1 MLGSFSDL
9 VLSWKASS
17 PRHCTSYTL
26 DCHACICLLFWRISW
41 WSEQFKS
48 QEQNAEGT
56 LGCYA
61 DKFPESAAEILSLL
75 DYVAG
80 YGRVMGEKLRSIGAT
95 SLTRELRLHSKK
107 ICKLLRFLIKV
118 ASESDERLD
127 PGGWLLL
134 ERFHQSLHKAL
145 ELVEPAVLQQLQDVR
160 GLPEMELEFSEKLA
174 VTSPSELYNRM
185 LDFVHGIHLGLG
197 LAEKKE

>member
-1 MLGSFSDL
+1 MLARFSDL

-17 PRHCTSYTL
+17 PAHCTSYTL
-26 DCHACICLLFWRISW
+26 GCHACICLLFWRISW
-41 WSEQFKS
+41 WSEQSKS
-48 QEQNAEGT
+48 QEQNAEGM
-56 LGCYA
+56 LWCYA

-118 ASESDERLD
+118 ASESDERLG

-134 ERFHQSLHKAL
+134 ERFYQSLHKGL
-145 ELVEPAVLQQLQDVR
+145 ELVEPNVLQQLQDVR
-160 GLPEMELEFSEKLA
+160 DLPEMELEFSEKLA

-197 LAEKKE
+197 LAEKSE